1 MNDDSI
7 LSEDVSDSPPGTG
20 IAACLVTYPKTM
32 STGNDRAKAIFCLK
46 AR

>member
-20 IAACLVTYPKTM
+20 IAACLVTYPEAM
-32 STGNDRAKAIFCLK
+32 SIGNDQAKAIFCLK